1 MSSSESET
9 RSKILEATW
18 QLMEQN
24 QGQGVRMGDIAKAA
38 GISRQAVYLHFENR
52 TDLLIATIKYVD
64 EIKGLDERLKV
75 LAKARDSVD
84 LLDKLIDVWGNYMP
98 EIYGIAKA
106 LMVLRDQ
113 DEDHAAAWQGCMD
126 CLRGACRD
134 VAKDL
139 KSEKKLATGW
149 TIDAA
154 TEMLMVQLSFQTWEQ
169 LTIEE
174 AWPQGQYIKR
184 LKLMLKSS
192 LVA

>member
-1 MSSSESET
+1 
-9 RSKILEATW
+9 
-18 QLMEQN
+18 MEQN

-52 TDLLIATIKYVD
+52 TDLLIATIDYVD
-64 EIKGLDERLKV
+64 QIKGLDERLKV
-75 LAKARDSVD
+75 MATAKDSVD

-113 DEDHAAAWQGCMD
+113 DEDHAAAWQGCME

-134 VAKDL
+134 VIKDL
-139 KSEKKLATGW
+139 KSEKKLAVGW
-149 TIDAA
+149 TVDAA

-174 AWPQGQYIKR
+174 AWPQNQYIKR
-184 LKLMLKSS
+184 LKLMLKST
-192 LVA
+192 LVG